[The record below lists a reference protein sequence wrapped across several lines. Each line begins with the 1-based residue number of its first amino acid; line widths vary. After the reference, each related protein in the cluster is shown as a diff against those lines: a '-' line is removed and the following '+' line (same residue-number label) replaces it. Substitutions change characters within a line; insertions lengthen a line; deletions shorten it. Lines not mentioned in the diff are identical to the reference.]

1 MDLVKAVIAAWV
13 IVSLVGCTSMQP
25 LPGDPVQYRYSMHRH
40 VTPGRDVRMTTAGGS
55 IHEFRV
61 RALTNDHVSGR
72 SFDGTEHQVEIATIT
87 KLETLQFDRA
97 RTIALGATVGAILLT
112 VLVVGWLGRQDR

>member
-1 MDLVKAVIAAWV
+1 
-13 IVSLVGCTSMQP
+13 
-25 LPGDPVQYRYSMHRH
+25 
-40 VTPGRDVRMTTAGGS
+40 
-55 IHEFRV
+55 
-61 RALTNDHVSGR
+61 LTNDHVSGR